1 MDHEPTY
8 EPILLDSTEPL
19 DHGVY
24 FIPNLGGDPFS
35 AGDEITFIMGA
46 RGCGKSWFGRD
57 LVTGNTVIVK
67 ESLMEKIEA
76 QIQAVLVERDRFE
89 AKRAEEKVLKKK
101 ALKPKPFY
109 RPKERW

>member
-1 MDHEPTY
+1 MDLEPYY
-8 EPILLDSTEPL
+8 EPILIDTSDPTSK
-19 DHGVY
+19 GVY

-57 LVTGNTVIVK
+57 LTTGNTVIIK
-67 ESLMEKIEA
+67 ESLMERIEA

-89 AKRAEEKVLKKK
+89 AEQAEKKALKKK

-109 RPKERW
+109 RSKERW